1 MSAATLDEL
10 FNLVPDAM
18 LVVDADGRIVL
29 ANPQAEQLFGY
40 TETGLAGLRVE
51 DLMPAAMRGRHD
63 AQRASYMANPR
74 LRPMGSSGQSLIG
87 QRRDGGQF
95 PVEIALA
102 PIRTAEGQ
110 RFLASVR
117 DISET
122 QLARQLLVRAR
133 YDKLVARV
141 GQRGLEATAEDEV
154 IASLPGEL
162 ADTLGVDAVAIL
174 SLDHAK
180 RALGVRAAIGLDA
193 ALDLEMPWTE
203 DGRSLSEAMAGA
215 QAIITEH
222 SPHSAGA
229 GAQGSTDVRHRS
241 SILVPLMDGERPMG
255 ALLALS
261 SRPASFDHDALHCLQ
276 SVANLLSSL
285 IQRRRTEEQLAHAQ
299 RLEAIGQLTG
309 GIAHDF
315 NNLLT
320 VVSGNLQLLEL
331 EHGEAAD
338 SREFIASAQR
348 AVASG
353 AALTAKLLAFARR
366 QRLTPSVIEPGQLLG
381 ELGTMLRRTLGDLVK
396 LDIDCAT
403 NTAEIYA
410 DVSQLE
416 SALLNLSLN
425 ARDAMPRGGNLG
437 IGAQEVEVAD
447 EAAQLELVPGRYVL
461 FTISDTGHGMTP
473 EVLAHAF
480 VPFFTTKA
488 AGKGNGLGLS
498 MVYGF
503 ARQSGGQV
511 RAESRLGYGTRIEL
525 YLPVAPFDRAPA
537 APIAERSPSLGGH
550 EKILVVEDEAAVRDI
565 AVAFLRKLGYEVLA
579 VADAAA
585 ALEQL
590 ERDRGIDLL
599 FSDVAL
605 GAGMSGREL
614 GFTARALRPGLP
626 ILLTSGYEHEAS
638 AVRPDQGAT
647 LELLR
652 KPYRIEDL
660 AACIRRELDGI
671 DAKTPSIGFVP

>member
-1 MSAATLDEL
+1 MSTATLDEL
-10 FNLVPDAM
+10 FHLVPDAM
-18 LVVDADGRIVL
+18 LVVDGEGRIVL

-51 DLMPAAMRGRHD
+51 DLMPEAVRGRHD

-122 QLARQLLVRAR
+122 QRARQVLVRAR

-162 ADTLGVDAVAIL
+162 VEALGVDAVAIL
-174 SLDHAK
+174 SLEHSK
-180 RALGVRAAIGLDA
+180 RALGIRAAIGLEA
-193 ALDLEMPWTE
+193 ALDLDIPWTE
-203 DGRSLSEAMAGA
+203 DGRSLSEAVASA
-215 QAIITEH
+215 EAVITEH
-222 SPHSAGA
+222 PPRAANASAP
-229 GAQGSTDVRHRS
+229 GSTEIGYRS
-241 SILVPLMDGERPMG
+241 SILVALMDRDAPMG

-276 SVANLLSSL
+276 SVANLLSSQ

-320 VVSGNLQLLEL
+320 VISGNLQLLEL
-331 EHGEAAD
+331 DHGEAAD

-348 AVASG
+348 AVTSG

-366 QRLTPSVIEPGQLLG
+366 QRLTPSVIEPGPLLS

-396 LDIDCAT
+396 LEIDCAT
-403 NTAEIYA
+403 DTAAIYA

-437 IGAQEVEVAD
+437 ISAQEVFVTD
-447 EAAQLELVPGRYVL
+447 HAAELELLPGRYVA
-461 FTISDTGHGMTP
+461 FAISDTGHGMTP
-473 EVLAHAF
+473 EVLGHAF
-480 VPFFTTKA
+480 EPFFTTKA

-525 YLPVAPFDRAPA
+525 YLPIAPHDKA
-537 APIAERSPSLGGH
+537 ALEPIAKRSPNLRGH
-550 EKILVVEDEAAVRDI
+550 EKILVVEDEPAVRDI
-565 AVAFLRKLGYEVLA
+565 AVAFLRTLGYEVLA
-579 VADAAA
+579 VPDAAA
-585 ALEQL
+585 AMEQL
-590 ERDRGIDLL
+590 ERDQGIALL

-614 GFTARALRPGLP
+614 GVAARTLRPGLP
-626 ILLTSGYEHEAS
+626 ILLTSGYEHEVS
-638 AVRPDQGAT
+638 ADRQDQGTT

-652 KPYRIEDL
+652 KPYRIEEL
-660 AACIRRELDGI
+660 AARVRRHLDGNEA
-671 DAKTPSIGFVP
+671 DSRSSDPGC